1 MSNMFQSP
9 DVKKQLQQAVVSVIM
24 QLVQGGQQGGG
35 QQGGG

>member
-1 MSNMFQSP
+1 MFQSP
-9 DVKKQLQQAVVSVIM
+9 DVKKQLQQAVVGVIM